1 MEALKVAIP
10 NHWITPKYSL
20 GQRTKQGVIVG
31 IQYYPSNNPLTGK
44 GNESWRYAVVSQND
58 FLEVS
63 HLEEQKIQPLT
74 PLELRTQLEA
84 EIERYQREILILKQ
98 ELMQV

>member
-1 MEALKVAIP
+1 METLKVAIP

-31 IQYYPSNNPLTGK
+31 IQYYPPNNPLTGK
-44 GNESWRYAVVSQND
+44 GNESWGYAVVSQND
-58 FLEVS
+58 LEVS

-74 PLELRTQLEA
+74 PLELRMELEA

-98 ELMQV
+98 ELM